1 MDSTTIIQILAG
13 ILFLV
18 LCLLYFYPT
27 FKAMGKRNTGAIFA
41 LNLLTGWSTIGW
53 VVALIWALKND
64 AVALR
69 PDEVQQFT
77 GRDRR
82 IKVFIYILWSIVAII
97 FAIVAMTDNHI
108 FPASQPSTQQSTA
121 ADQTSQQPA
130 EAAQTTE
137 ASPDSVAVSKPI
149 EQVADAPASRPLE
162 DSSSSETSHPTQQ
175 VASSEGVP
183 QQPDATSSKSSAP
196 GMLTSAL
203 SGTFA
208 PSFDCTKAST
218 GPERLICSNQQLASL
233 DVQLMQAYR
242 RAMRSALNK
251 DSLRAAQ
258 IDWIKNQRDA
268 CSTAECMI
276 SAYKTR
282 IQSIEAITP

>member
-1 MDSTTIIQILAG
+1 MSYLAYILASL
-13 ILFLV
+13 I
-18 LCLLYFYPT
+18 
-27 FKAMGKRNTGAIFA
+27 
-41 LNLLTGWSTIGW
+41 
-53 VVALIWALKND
+53 ALI
-64 AVALR
+64 
-69 PDEVQQFT
+69 
-77 GRDRR
+77 
-82 IKVFIYILWSIVAII
+82 YAII
-97 FAIVAMTDNHI
+97 AWKLYPHFISIKDQFVKSKFQLYWGRFAASWLLFAIVVITIPRNWSKFDAGVHSFVGGNRHSNI
-108 FPASQPSTQQSTA
+108 ELGPSPT
-121 ADQTSQQPA
+121 
-130 EAAQTTE
+130 EE
-137 ASPDSVAVSKPI
+137 ASPASVAVSKPV
-149 EQVADAPASRPLE
+149 EQIADAPASRPLE
-162 DSSSSETSHPTQQ
+162 DSSSSETSHPPTQQ
-175 VASSEGVP
+175 VGSSEGVP
-183 QQPDATSSKSSAP
+183 QQPDETSSKSSAP
-196 GMLTSAL
+196 GMLTSAS

-242 RAMRSALNK
+242 RARRSASNK